1 MAYTFSFWPI
11 IKRVYRF
18 SWWQTTVK
26 LGGVFQLIHFN
37 YVRWK
42 NFLSTGNNFTEI
54 QLDRNST
61 TLIIGENG
69 AGKSTILDAICFG
82 LFGKPFR
89 NIKKGQLLNS
99 VNESNCV
106 VEVEFKVGGKDVKVI
121 RGIKPNKFEIYING
135 KMYNQ
140 DANARDYQK
149 YLEQQILKL
158 NYRSFTQVVI
168 LGSSTFVPFMQ
179 LKARHRREVVEEI
192 LDIQIFSLMNMILKQ
207 RLKTIEADYRELDYK
222 QSLTSEKLKL
232 KRKYIQDLQDN
243 RRKLIEEKTLLVSIN
258 EEEVF
263 KKKRKIADLQDDI
276 ESMHEKISNSTKIT
290 NQFDKLNDLNS
301 QLKTKHKSHKKL
313 VKFFEENE
321 DCPVCQQHIDEVYK
335 DTMISRE
342 NEKSDK
348 LTVGIKELADKLE
361 ATKVK
366 ISVINEV
373 NQNIQSNNV
382 EIAKENSSIGELEK
396 FNATLQTEVKQLEE
410 GHVDQGDHEQVESL
424 NEEFKMVSDE
434 KEKLREEK
442 VYAEAAR
449 SMLTDQ
455 GIKTKIIKQY
465 LPIMNKLIN
474 TYLSSME
481 FYVNFTLDENFDE
494 TIKSRYR
501 DDFTYASFSEGE
513 KMRIDLALLF
523 TWRAVAKMKNST
535 NTNLL
540 ILDEIFDSS
549 LDGTGTDEFL
559 KILNTLGDENVFVI
573 SHKQDALADK
583 FRSTVKFEKIKNF
596 SHISE

>member
-1 MAYTFSFWPI
+1 M
-11 IKRVYRF
+11 
-18 SWWQTTVK
+18 
-26 LGGVFQLIHFN
+26 
-37 YVRWK
+37 RWK

-54 QLDRNST
+54 QLDRNPT

-69 AGKSTILDAICFG
+69 AGKSTILDALCFG

-89 NIKKGQLLNS
+89 NISKSQLLNT
-99 VNESNCV
+99 VNGSSAM
-106 VEVEFKVGGKDVKVI
+106 VELEFRIGTKEIKVR
-121 RGIKPNKFEIYING
+121 RGIKPNVFEIYING

-179 LKARHRREVVEEI
+179 LKARHRREVVNEI
-192 LDIQIFSLMNMILKQ
+192 LDIQIFSIMNLLMRERI
-207 RLKTIEADYRELDYK
+207 KTITADIRENEYQHELAE
-222 QSLTSEKLKL
+222 EKITMQE
-232 KRKYIQDLQDN
+232 KYIKDTKSN
-243 RRKLIEEKTLLVSIN
+243 KKNLITEKTNLMAGN

-263 KKKRKIADLQDDI
+263 KQEANNKILKVENETYLNQIADTDKVK
-276 ESMHEKISNSTKIT
+276 E
-290 NQFDKLNDLNS
+290 QFDKMKDIQSTLTEKKNTNSKMLQFFEDNDICPTCEQPLNNAEEMISAKQQEVDKFTEALGDL
-301 QLKTKHKSHKKL
+301 TKVL
-313 VKFFEENE
+313 VKSQNRQQEIKDIRDKIRDNE
-321 DCPVCQQHIDEVYK
+321 VKMAQ
-335 DTMISRE
+335 S
-342 NEKSDK
+342 NSS
-348 LTVGIKELADKLE
+348 IKELA
-361 ATKVK
+361 
-366 ISVINEV
+366 
-373 NQNIQSNNV
+373 
-382 EIAKENSSIGELEK
+382 K
-396 FNATLQTEVKQLEE
+396 FNATLTSEIKALES
-410 GHVDQGDHEQVESL
+410 GTVTK
-424 NEEFKMVSDE
+424 EEEDKLKKLKKDFVFFDKE
-434 KEKLREEK
+434 KTKLREDLT
-442 VYAEAAR
+442 YSEAAR
-449 SMLTDQ
+449 NMLQDT
-455 GIKTKIIKQY
+455 GIKTKVIKKY

-474 TYLSSME
+474 TYLNSME
-481 FYVNFTLDENFDE
+481 FYVNFTLDENFNE

-501 DDFTYASFSEGE
+501 DEFTYASFSEGE

-583 FRSTVKFEKIKNF
+583 FRSTIKFEKVRNF
-596 SHISE
+596 SHVVE